1 MNSHFE
7 LSDELFEEQFQNCQ
21 LNPALFN
28 HEAHLRLAWIHIT
41 KYGIDKAIEN
51 ISNQL
56 FAFSVSLGAINKFN
70 KTITVAAINAVNHFI
85 NKCDIDNFNDFIQNC
100 PRLKYSFKELMS
112 SHYQI
117 DIYKSE
123 IAKKQYL
130 EPDLL
135 PFT

>member
-51 ISNQL
+51 ISNHCL
-56 FAFSVSLGAINKFN
+56 FHWV
-70 KTITVAAINAVNHFI
+70 
-85 NKCDIDNFNDFIQNC
+85 Q
-100 PRLKYSFKELMS
+100 
-112 SHYQI
+112 
-117 DIYKSE
+117 
-123 IAKKQYL
+123 
-130 EPDLL
+130 
-135 PFT
+135 